1 MTTFD
6 FDTPLDRRNSD
17 SGKWTRYAADVLPLW
32 VADMDFRCPPPVIE
46 ALHARVDHAVFGYGG
61 DPAELRAVF
70 CAHLAEQYGW
80 NVPPEAIVFLP
91 GLVSG
96 INIATRT
103 VGAPGDGVL
112 VCTPVYHPFLSA
124 VDLQDRSLRN
134 APLAVSTGLQNGL
147 DTLYY
152 EMDFAAIERAITADT
167 RLHILC
173 NPHNPVGRAFNRTEL
188 ETLAEHCLSHDLIIC
203 SDEIHCD
210 LLLDGA
216 QHIPIAALDPDI
228 AARTITLMAPSKT
241 YNLPGLGCSMAVIP
255 DAELR
260 KRFQRTAAG
269 IVPHVN
275 VLGLVAAQA
284 AYSQCADWLEELQ
297 RYLTANRDFILQF
310 AAQNLPSLA
319 TTIPEATFL
328 AWLDCRHAGIDGN
341 PYDFFLKKAR
351 VALNDGAWFGPGG
364 EGFVRLNFGCPR
376 ASLEQALER
385 MAKAL
390 AAVR

>member
-1 MTTFD
+1 MTKYD
-6 FDTPLDRRNSD
+6 FDSPIDRRNSD
-17 SGKWTRYAADVLPLW
+17 SGKWTRYPDDILPLW
-32 VADMDFRCPPPVIE
+32 VADMDFACPPPVID
-46 ALHARVDHAVFGYGG
+46 ALHDRVDHAVFGYGG

-70 CAHLAEQYGW
+70 CAHLAKQYGW
-80 NVPPEAIVFLP
+80 DVAPEAIVFLP

-96 INIATRT
+96 INVAARA

-112 VCTPVYHPFLSA
+112 VCTPVYGPFLSS
-124 VDLQDRSLRN
+124 VELQGRSLHN
-134 APLAVSTGLQNGL
+134 APLAVSTSHHNGQ
-147 DTLYY
+147 DALYY
-152 EMDFAAIERAITADT
+152 EMDFAAIEQATSADT

-188 ETLAEHCLSHDLIIC
+188 ETLAEHCLRHDFIIC

-216 QHIPIAALDPDI
+216 QHIPIAALDPEI

-241 YNLPGLGCSMAVIP
+241 YNLPGLGCSMAIIP

-260 KRFQRTAAG
+260 KRFQRAAAG

-297 RYLTANRDFILQF
+297 RYLTDNRNFTLQF
-310 AAQNLPSLA
+310 VKQNMPALA

-328 AWLDCRHAGIDGN
+328 AWFDCRNAAILGN
-341 PYDFFLKKAR
+341 PYDFFLNNAR
-351 VALNDGAWFGPGG
+351 AALNDGAWFGPGG
-364 EGFVRLNFGCPR
+364 EGFVRLNFGCLR
-376 ASLEQALER
+376 ATLAQALER
-385 MAKAL
+385 MAEAL
-390 AAVR
+390 SANR